1 MKTIEERALDFVNM
15 LDIDPYSPLFDVCQQ
30 DYIVGAI
37 EQKEIDD
44 AEMRELKSLLENK
57 SQIG

>member
-15 LDIDPYSPLFDVCQQ
+15 LGIDPYSPLFDVCQQ

-44 AEMRELKSLLENK
+44 AEICELKSLLEKETQN
-57 SQIG
+57 G

>member
-15 LDIDPYSPLFDVCQQ
+15 LGIDPYSPLFDVCQQ

-44 AEMRELKSLLENK
+44 AEIRELKSLLENK

>member
-15 LDIDPYSPLFDVCQQ
+15 LGIDPYSPLFDVCQQ

-37 EQKEIDD
+37 KQKEIDD
-44 AEMRELKSLLENK
+44 AEIRELKSLLGKET
-57 SQIG
+57 QIG

>member
-15 LDIDPYSPLFDVCQQ
+15 LGIDPYSPLFDVCQE

-37 EQKEIDD
+37 EQKAIDD
-44 AEMRELKSLLENK
+44 AEMRELKSLLEK
-57 SQIG
+57 EAQIG

>member
-15 LDIDPYSPLFDVCQQ
+15 LGIYPYSPLFDVCQQ

-44 AEMRELKSLLENK
+44 AEIRELKSLLENK

>member
-1 MKTIEERALDFVNM
+1 MKTIEERALDYVNM
-15 LDIDPYSPLFDVCQQ
+15 LGINHYSPLFDVCQQ

-44 AEMRELKSLLENK
+44 AEIRELKSLLEK
-57 SQIG
+57 ETQIG

>member
-15 LDIDPYSPLFDVCQQ
+15 LGIDPYSLLFDVCQQ

-44 AEMRELKSLLENK
+44 AEMRELKSLLEK
-57 SQIG
+57 ETQIG

>member
-1 MKTIEERALDFVNM
+1 MKTIEERALDFVN
-15 LDIDPYSPLFDVCQQ
+15 LLGIDPYSPLFDVCQE

-44 AEMRELKSLLENK
+44 AEIRELKSLLENK

>member
-15 LDIDPYSPLFDVCQQ
+15 LGIDPYSPLFDVCQQ

-44 AEMRELKSLLENK
+44 AEISKLKSLLEK
-57 SQIG
+57 ETQIG

>member
-1 MKTIEERALDFVNM
+1 MKTIEERALDYVNM
-15 LDIDPYSPLFDVCQQ
+15 LGIDPYSPLFDVCQQ

-44 AEMRELKSLLENK
+44 AEIR
-57 SQIG
+57 